1 MKELKK
7 GSLKFVQRYNQTLI
21 LRLIRQRSPL
31 SRYEL
36 AKLTKLSPTT
46 VGNAVDELLAIGL
59 LRETEGASSGG
70 RKPRL
75 LELNAK
81 GNLVIAVG
89 FMGRQIALCNLQG
102 QILEQQPLVFQSQDG
117 PQMLEELSQQL
128 KSLIDSHQRENIL
141 GIGISVPGLVDPS
154 GGLVLLS
161 TYLGRESLPLTP
173 RLEEDLGLPVMVE
186 NDGIALALGEK
197 TFREALEKEENFVYI
212 HAGYG
217 IGATVVLGGE
227 IQRGEGLAGEIGH
240 MTIDWQGP
248 QCSCGSRGCLEA
260 LISIPRLLAK
270 YQQSTGKALTFAQ
283 FKEKVAGG
291 DEKALEI
298 VDFAGGVLGVGLVN
312 VCNLLNPQLIVVGG
326 ELSLLGELL
335 RQKLC
340 QVISLNGLPGTK
352 DVQVQLAGPHSG
364 GELVGA
370 ASLVVEKMF
379 ALPVMS

>member
-161 TYLGRESLPLTP
+161 TYLGWESLPLTP

-197 TFREALEKEENFVYI
+197 TFREALEKKRTSVYI

-217 IGATVVLGGE
+217 IGATVVHRRRDPAR
-227 IQRGEGLAGEIGH
+227 RGWQGNRPHDHRLAGASV
-240 MTIDWQGP
+240 QLR
-248 QCSCGSRGCLEA
+248 QSRLSRGTL
-260 LISIPRLLAK
+260 
-270 YQQSTGKALTFAQ
+270 
-283 FKEKVAGG
+283 
-291 DEKALEI
+291 
-298 VDFAGGVLGVGLVN
+298 
-312 VCNLLNPQLIVVGG
+312 
-326 ELSLLGELL
+326 
-335 RQKLC
+335 
-340 QVISLNGLPGTK
+340 
-352 DVQVQLAGPHSG
+352 
-364 GELVGA
+364 
-370 ASLVVEKMF
+370 
-379 ALPVMS
+379 